1 MSKKLFGALLVV
13 ASLAAPAAL
22 ACEGEKHA
30 NGETCACDKA
40 KHGEHAKHGEGHA
53 KHAAKSSVK
62 EVTITQVASLQM
74 EKKVTVLDANGAD
87 FRKQHGIIPS
97 ATLLTHFQKYDAAKE
112 LPAAKDARLV
122 FYCANTQCKA
132 SHAAAQKAV
141 EAGYTDVSVLPDGLL
156 GWKKAGQPTA
166 SVAPQ
171 S

>member
-1 MSKKLFGALLVV
+1 MTKKLLGAVLVAV
-13 ASLAAPAAL
+13 TLAAPAAL

-30 NGETCACDKA
+30 DGKECNCDKA
-40 KHGEHAKHGEGHA
+40 KHA
-53 KHAAKSSVK
+53 AAKSDVK
-62 EVTITQVASLQM
+62 SDVKQVTITQVADLQK

-87 FRKQHGIIPS
+87 FRKQNGIIPG
-97 ATLLTHFQKYDAAKE
+97 AVLLTHFQKYDAAKE

-122 FYCANTQCKA
+122 FYCANTQCTA
-132 SHAAAQKAV
+132 SHAAAKKAL

-166 SVAPQ
+166 SIAPQ